1 MHARALIHIQHDDTS
16 MEGVLELPHDALGV
30 VLFAHGSGSS
40 RLSPRNNYVARIL
53 REARIGTLLLDL
65 LSEEE
70 ETHPDRRFDIGL
82 LSLRLRTAARW
93 LAREPGTAQLPLGL
107 FGASTG
113 AAAALRLAGEP
124 HLGDPYLGQLRP
136 GQPYLSFAAV
146 VSRGGRPDL
155 AGLSALRAVTAPT
168 LLIVG
173 ENDDAV
179 LDLNRLAYA
188 QLHSHKELAIVPGAT
203 HLFEEPGA
211 LEEVARLASEWFSGH
226 FARKAE

>member
-1 MHARALIHIQHDDTS
+1 MNARALIHIQHDDIS
-16 MEGVLELPHDALGV
+16 MEGMLELPHDAFGI

-40 RLSPRNNYVARIL
+40 RLSTRNNYVARIL

-65 LSEEE
+65 LSADE
-70 ETHPDRRFDIGL
+70 ETHPEPRFDIGL
-82 LSLRLRTAARW
+82 LTMRLRTAARW
-93 LAREPGTAQLPLGL
+93 LAHEPATAKLPLGL

-124 HLGDPYLGQLRP
+124 HLGDPYLGQLQP
-136 GQPYLSFAAV
+136 QPYLSIAAV

-173 ENDDAV
+173 GNDDV
-179 LDLNRLAYA
+179 VIDLNRQAYA
-188 QLHSHKELAIVPGAT
+188 ALHCSKALTIVPGAT
-203 HLFEEPGA
+203 HLFEEPGT
-211 LEEVARLASEWFSGH
+211 LEEVARLAAEWFSGH
-226 FARKAE
+226 FAHDDA